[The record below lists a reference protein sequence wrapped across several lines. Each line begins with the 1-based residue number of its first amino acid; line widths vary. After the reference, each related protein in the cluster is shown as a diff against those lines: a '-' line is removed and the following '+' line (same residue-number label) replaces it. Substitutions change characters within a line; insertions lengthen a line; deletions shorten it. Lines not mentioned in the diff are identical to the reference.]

1 MEKYNS
7 TDIIDSEKS
16 PEHSEYSKGGVS
28 STLDLLKNEIRKKV
42 KKKNISRD
50 SHLTE
55 KQAID
60 KIYQEFDRVTKES
73 EVFVNAISRVQE
85 KFIN

>member
-1 MEKYNS
+1 MENHIKGMAGTTKVSANNLNQMRKISLLMEKCNS
-7 TDIIDSEKS
+7 IEIIDSEKS

-50 SHLTE
+50 SSLTE
-55 KQAID
+55 K
-60 KIYQEFDRVTKES
+60 
-73 EVFVNAISRVQE
+73 
-85 KFIN
+85 